1 MSRMINIVK
10 RNILFVILVVGL
22 VACGE
27 AAPAESIYETVSV
40 ASLNPGDSLPAPNDE
55 VVLRV
60 TGKIGQTNAADA
72 AEFDLAMLESI
83 GQVQYD
89 VHDPFAKV
97 DRVFTGPL
105 LAQLLSVVGAA
116 SDATTL
122 EFIALNDYKVEM
134 DIKEAS
140 KWPVLYALQA
150 DGQYIPLDD
159 GGPAKI
165 VFPFDDYEELDQ
177 PTYGKFWVW
186 SMAEIVVK

>member
-1 MSRMINIVK
+1 MNGMMNIVK
-10 RNILFVILVVGL
+10 KNILVIVVVGL

-27 AAPAESIYETVSV
+27 AAPAEPIYETVSA
-40 ASLNPGDSLPAPNDE
+40 ASLNPGDSLPTPGDE
-55 VVLRV
+55 VILRV
-60 TGKIGQTNAADA
+60 TGKIGQTNAAGA

-89 VHDPFAKV
+89 VNDPFAQAE
-97 DRVFTGPL
+97 RVFTGPL
-105 LAQLLSVVGAA
+105 LAQLLNVVEAA
-116 SDATTL
+116 PDAATL

-134 DIKEAS
+134 DIEEAR

-150 DGQYIPLDD
+150 DGRYIPLDD